1 MLFRGWSKTRLMGV
15 TWLPREMWAPVP
27 ETPTEVEPEPVPV
40 ARVGMPRAEELLWKA
55 ISRDREV
62 QVRVLA
68 LLEECRREAAN
79 NS

>member
-1 MLFRGWSKTRLMGV
+1 MGV

-27 ETPTEVEPEPVPV
+27 EPPTEVEPRREAVPV
-40 ARVGMPRAEELLWKA
+40 VAGVPRAEELLWKA

-62 QVRVLA
+62 QMRVLA

-79 NS
+79 SS

>member
-1 MLFRGWSKTRLMGV
+1 MGV

-27 ETPTEVEPEPVPV
+27 ETPVEVDPEPV
-40 ARVGMPRAEELLWKA
+40 RVPGVPRAEELLWKA

-79 NS
+79 SS